1 MTTYFVSRH
10 TGAIEWAR
18 LKAIKVD
25 RHLAHLEMNRIQPGD
40 IVIGSLPVNLAA
52 EVCAKNARYLHLSL
66 ALPYDARG
74 VELDA
79 EAMDRFG
86 AKLEEY
92 NVTRVST

>member
-10 TGAIEWAR
+10 SGAVGWAKQQGIR
-18 LKAIKVD
+18 VD
-25 RHLAHLEMNRIQPGD
+25 RQLAHLDVAQIQPGD

-52 EVCAKNARYLHLSL
+52 EVCARNARYIHLTL
-66 ALPYDARG
+66 DLPFDARG

-79 EAMDRFG
+79 AAMSRFD

-92 NVTRVST
+92 KISKVEK